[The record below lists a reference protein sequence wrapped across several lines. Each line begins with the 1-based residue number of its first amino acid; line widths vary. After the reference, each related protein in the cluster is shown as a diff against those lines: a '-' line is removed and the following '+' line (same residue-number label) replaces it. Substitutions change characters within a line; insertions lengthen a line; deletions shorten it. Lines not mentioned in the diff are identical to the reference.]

1 MLIDTHCHLDFDAYD
16 PDRAEV
22 LARATAVNVQ
32 RVIIP
37 GLDLKNCRAILRL
50 AEGDER
56 LFTAVGVHPN
66 STADWQDSWLDELRE
81 LAQHPQVVAIGEIG
95 LDYYWD
101 KSPPPTQWRAFN
113 AQLDLAVELDLP
125 VIIHNREA
133 DEDMIRFLSNSGAA
147 RRPLSGV
154 LHSFAGDV
162 TMAQAA
168 LALNFY
174 LGFTGPLTYKNGQT
188 MRDVAQQT
196 PLDRLLLE
204 TDGPFLAPQQ
214 RRGKRNEPAYLVHI
228 AEQLAALHNLTV
240 AEISAIT
247 SENAIRLFGAGII
260 KDYADYAD

>member
-1 MLIDTHCHLDFDAYD
+1 MLIDTHCHLDFGAYES
-16 PDRAEV
+16 DRAEV
-22 LARATAVNVQ
+22 LARAEAAGVQ

-37 GLDLKNCRAILRL
+37 GLDLDNCRAILRL
-50 AEGDER
+50 VEGDGR
-56 LFTAVGVHPN
+56 LLAAVGIHPN
-66 STADWQDSWLDELRE
+66 SSAGWQDGWLAELRE
-81 LAQHPQVVAIGEIG
+81 LARHPQLVAIGEIG

-101 KSPPPTQWRAFN
+101 KSPKATQWRAFA
-113 AQLDLAVELDLP
+113 AQLELAAELGLP

-133 DEDMIRFLSNSGAA
+133 DADTVQLLADSPAA
-147 RRPLSGV
+147 RRPSAGV

-162 TMAQAA
+162 AMAEAA

-188 MRDVAQQT
+188 MRNVAQQT

-228 AEQLAALHNLTV
+228 AEQLAALHNLTLP
-240 AEISAIT
+240 EISAIT
-247 SENAIRLFGAGII
+247 SENAARLFDLRLSAEF
-260 KDYADYAD
+260 AD